1 MHATVL
7 GCRWVLA
14 WFGEVAVVV
23 FVIIHNKQ
31 LGQRRIDVLV
41 LPCLIVRSWSPNS
54 GIHLGHLQQRP
65 GKMASKSEFGGGP
78 ENFGPQFHISSP
90 ARPPISAPKTV
101 GPTYADSAFV
111 SPTLCRARPCRR
123 RALLRTE
130 SETTPPSCDACARPG
145 RLGHLRR
152 RWNRRRH
159 GRLARAPPRPPLASQ
174 CPPRVTPSTS
184 RISCDRDTTA
194 DSINGRCRKT
204 TIHGRE
210 FAAAP
215 RQSAA
220 APQHLRR
227 RWEPHHH
234 QRHSSTQPSSRRR
247 RRLGAPTRKS

>member
-1 MHATVL
+1 VSVHAPSLLAPDLGTRTDGTTARAVMRRGPHHEEKHGWGGVGAAMHATVL

-101 GPTYADSAFV
+101 GPTYADSALV

-130 SETTPPSCDACARPG
+130 
-145 RLGHLRR
+145 
-152 RWNRRRH
+152 
-159 GRLARAPPRPPLASQ
+159 
-174 CPPRVTPSTS
+174 
-184 RISCDRDTTA
+184 
-194 DSINGRCRKT
+194 
-204 TIHGRE
+204 
-210 FAAAP
+210 
-215 RQSAA
+215 
-220 APQHLRR
+220 
-227 RWEPHHH
+227 
-234 QRHSSTQPSSRRR
+234 
-247 RRLGAPTRKS
+247 